1 MGSARRDVRDNL
13 GELTDPLAAQFAGR
27 VLEGQIHMLEAQ
39 IAQLTEIVDRLREQE
54 KALTE
59 ETAAPGTAEVAARR
73 KEGSP

>member
-1 MGSARRDVRDNL
+1 MGSARRDDRDSL
-13 GELTDPLAAQFAGR
+13 GELTDPLAARFAGR

-39 IAQLTEIVDRLREQE
+39 IVQLTEIADRLREQE